1 MISLEG
7 QNCLEKTL
15 ENPYTPIPVNQS
27 TIERALM
34 LLGSLLLV
42 LFALSFA
49 LPALANYKNE
59 IKLLVVLGV
68 ILYAAYSFWTQSK
81 DAKDLHAK
89 AKEAAMW
96 RSESAEKGQKIEALE
111 GSIQNLET
119 RLREVELEA
128 QKNQELLEQSTK
140 ALEDCLK
147 AKA

>member
-1 MISLEG
+1 
-7 QNCLEKTL
+7 
-15 ENPYTPIPVNQS
+15 
-27 TIERALM
+27 M
-34 LLGSLLLV
+34 LVGSLLLV

-81 DAKDLHAK
+81 DAKDLHTK

-96 RSESAEKGQKIEALE
+96 RNESAEKGQKIEALE
-111 GSIQNLET
+111 GSIQALEA
-119 RLREVELEA
+119 RLAEAELEA
-128 QKNQELLEQSTK
+128 KQNQQLMEQSTK
-140 ALEDCLK
+140 ALEDCQK

>member
-1 MISLEG
+1 
-7 QNCLEKTL
+7 
-15 ENPYTPIPVNQS
+15 
-27 TIERALM
+27 M
-34 LLGSLLLV
+34 LVGSLLLV

-59 IKLLVVLGV
+59 IKLLVLMGV

-89 AKEAAMW
+89 ANEAAKW

-111 GSIQNLET
+111 GRIQNLEAS
-119 RLREVELEA
+119 LREAELEA
-128 QKNQELLEQSTK
+128 QKTQQLLEQSTK
-140 ALEDCLK
+140 ALEDCQK